1 MHVHLTN
8 KEARA
13 GSDLSGGLLSGAARA
28 DGQVCSQYAFEVQKD
43 SAADLENKEVKSKS
57 SQGRVSNCAIN
68 VLHFISVEFLLI
80 LS

>member
-8 KEARA
+8 KEARTERTFLEASSLGLPEQMARCVA
-13 GSDLSGGLLSGAARA
+13 GMPLRYRRIQQQIWKTKRS
-28 DGQVCSQYAFEVQKD
+28 SQ
-43 SAADLENKEVKSKS
+43 KS